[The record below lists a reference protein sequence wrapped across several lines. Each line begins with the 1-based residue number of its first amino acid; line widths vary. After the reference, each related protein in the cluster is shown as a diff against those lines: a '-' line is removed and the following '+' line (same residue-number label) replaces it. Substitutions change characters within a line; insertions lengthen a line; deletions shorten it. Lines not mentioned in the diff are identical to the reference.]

1 MRARPMLPHELPG
14 YAQSERFCASAFR
27 AEPSQATTAAPHTRM
42 NKQPAPHQR
51 RARSPRPLRYVAPCD
66 NTDVEKSV
74 THNNLRVRARL
85 VSRSEPVVHLIV
97 EGVEDV
103 GTVERDRHHA
113 LQTGYLDLGHVAAQS
128 IRLDFESG
136 RRGA

>member
-74 THNNLRVRARL
+74 THNNLPDVRILWLGIRL
-85 VSRSEPVVHLIV
+85 VGPVAGLIV
-97 EGVEDV
+97 L
-103 GTVERDRHHA
+103 A
-113 LQTGYLDLGHVAAQS
+113 GYLH
-128 IRLDFESG
+128 F
-136 RRGA
+136 RGYNVPDE